1 MAQQGETK
9 FKEKVLRKLK
19 MVPNLWVVKVQQVA
33 IRGTPDLLIC
43 YRGRFVAWE
52 LKVGKNQATGLQAFN
67 LERIQ
72 DAGGVARVVTPETFP
87 LAWDEL
93 TKGI

>member
-1 MAQQGETK
+1 
-9 FKEKVLRKLK
+9 
-19 MVPNLWVVKVQQVA
+19 MVPNLWAVKVQQVA

-43 YRGRFVAWE
+43 YRGRFFAWE